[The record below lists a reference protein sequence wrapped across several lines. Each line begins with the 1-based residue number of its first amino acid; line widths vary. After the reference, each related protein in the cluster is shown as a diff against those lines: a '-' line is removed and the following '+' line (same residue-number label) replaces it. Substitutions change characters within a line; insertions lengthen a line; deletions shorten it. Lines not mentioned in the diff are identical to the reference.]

1 MTGREQKFLKT
12 KGMIAFVAF
21 MNMIVP
27 LSLDMY
33 LPAVPHMTRVFD
45 TTETVVNFTLVGFFF
60 FMAVGILIFGP
71 LSDSYG
77 RKPLLILGTAIYM
90 IASGACALSP
100 TIGFM
105 IAARVVQALGAG
117 CMMAIATALIKDC
130 FEPGTRSRVLAV
142 SQAMSVIAP
151 MLAPIIGAWIIT
163 LSGWRATF
171 WVLVILSGLCLIVDF
186 LMVEPLR
193 KEDRSRGS
201 LMAGIKGPLK
211 IAKNKAFSVYLLT
224 VSLITAPYMAYISV
238 CSYIYIDFFQMSET
252 TYSYYFAANSAVA
265 ILGPILYLRT
275 EKRVSPK
282 TFMNMCIFVSLA
294 SGILI
299 FTAGKAAALV
309 FLLSYMPF
317 TVLESAI
324 RPFSTAI
331 LLEQQEGDTGSASAL
346 INFTHTVM
354 GSLGMLLG
362 ALPWADFVTGLGIL
376 LTAFVSAALLGWVYI
391 LKSGIEIKGLTVPR
405 KGG

>member
-1 MTGREQKFLKT
+1 
-12 KGMIAFVAF
+12 
-21 MNMIVP
+21 
-27 LSLDMY
+27 
-33 LPAVPHMTRVFD
+33 
-45 TTETVVNFTLVGFFF
+45 
-60 FMAVGILIFGP
+60 
-71 LSDSYG
+71 
-77 RKPLLILGTAIYM
+77 
-90 IASGACALSP
+90 
-100 TIGFM
+100 
-105 IAARVVQALGAG
+105 
-117 CMMAIATALIKDC
+117 MAIATALIKDC

>member
-105 IAARVVQALGAG
+105 IAARIVQALGAG

-275 EKRVSPK
+275 EKRASPK
-282 TFMNMCIFVSLA
+282 TFMNMPGQRHTHIHSGESGR
-294 SGILI
+294 SGIPPLI
-299 FTAGKAAALV
+299 YAFCRFGERHKTFQHRHTPGAAGGR
-309 FLLSYMPF
+309 YR
-317 TVLESAI
+317 I
-324 RPFSTAI
+324 RFSTDK
-331 LLEQQEGDTGSASAL
+331 LHPYGDGQSGHAFGGPA
-346 INFTHTVM
+346 M
-354 GSLGMLLG
+354 G
-362 ALPWADFVTGLGIL
+362 
-376 LTAFVSAALLGWVYI
+376 
-391 LKSGIEIKGLTVPR
+391 
-405 KGG
+405 